1 MAKATKTQRTATK
14 KATREHKRV
23 AGVVDRI
30 EGNIVVVVIRDPN
43 DPECTREIYV
53 PRDRIKKIELQEGDR
68 VTVLLD

>member
-1 MAKATKTQRTATK
+1 MAKAAKNSKTRTTR
-14 KATREHKRV
+14 ATREKKRV

-43 DPECTREIYV
+43 DPDCTREVYV
-53 PRDRIKKIELQEGDR
+53 PRDRFKKIDLQEGDQ